1 MDSMKQL
8 ILFIYSAL
16 FCSIS
21 VYCLSSM
28 KSPLKNILNNRIALL
43 GILDVLVIFWIIWN
57 EGQIQYEPPIDYREI
72 IYPLEPNTYNTI
84 IVTIIVNII
93 VMINEIKRLSDK
105 TLEKANLKVA
115 VIYIIFII
123 CSLTCGYFHI
133 TSRTGNGV
141 ISECNALFAFPL
153 MLFGKKDFV
162 SVITVTNLYL
172 SLCIIHI
179 SSCIVYISRLL
190 SR

>member
-1 MDSMKQL
+1 MKQL

-16 FCSIS
+16 FCLIS

-84 IVTIIVNII
+84 FVTIIVNIM

-123 CSLTCGYFHI
+123 CSLACGYFHI
-133 TSRTGNGV
+133 TSRAGNGV
-141 ISECNALFAFPL
+141 ISECNVLFAFPL

-179 SSCIVYISRLL
+179 SSCTVYISRLL

>member
-1 MDSMKQL
+1 MDSMKRI

-16 FCSIS
+16 FVQYS

-28 KSPLKNILNNRIALL
+28 KSTLRNILNNRIALL

-57 EGQIQYEPPIDYREI
+57 EGQIQYEPPIDYRDI

-123 CSLTCGYFHI
+123 CSLACGYFHI

-162 SVITVTNLYL
+162 NVITVTNLYL

>member
-1 MDSMKQL
+1 MDSMKRI

-16 FCSIS
+16 FCLIS

-84 IVTIIVNII
+84 IVTIIVNIM

-123 CSLTCGYFHI
+123 CSLACGYFHI
-133 TSRTGNGV
+133 TSRAGNGV
-141 ISECNALFAFPL
+141 ISECNVLFAFPL